1 MKGFAKGAVSKAE
14 MVKEPCINVVRLK
27 LNNWMKGFNKSD
39 VNEVLVGRTTGGT
52 NDKVQI

>member
-39 VNEVLVGRTTGGT
+39 DNEVLVVRMTGGT
-52 NDKVQI
+52 SGMVQV